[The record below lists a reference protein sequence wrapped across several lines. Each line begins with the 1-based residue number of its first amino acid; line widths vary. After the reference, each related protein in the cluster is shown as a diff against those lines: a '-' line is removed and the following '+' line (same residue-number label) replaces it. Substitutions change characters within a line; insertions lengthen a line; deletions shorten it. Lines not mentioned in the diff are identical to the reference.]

1 MVKGMK
7 MMTLLVSPQQWA
19 NWDQWYNYTLPGYVL
34 ILGTIFLFVGLIPFL
49 CVKNKLTAIL
59 FGLTTTTLCIF
70 LGLSYFK
77 NKEST
82 EYRKEN
88 HYLTAMVR
96 VYDAQIFA
104 KKYYD
109 PNEIETFK
117 YVADIN
123 TPSHLPSIYQK
134 IPVKQEVTYLGKN
147 DYYAFVKLD
156 NAVMKFSLADCKKIP
171 GNKAYFTGYHFKIRN
186 KKFLKLGFIDLKH
199 DLRDKIELPADS
211 YNKQVSENIEENY
224 NHPGLVA
231 NWIPDSEK

>member
-1 MVKGMK
+1 

-19 NWDQWYNYTLPGYVL
+19 NWDQWYNYTLPGYIL

-49 CVKNKLTAIL
+49 CVKNKLTAVL
-59 FGLTTTTLCIF
+59 FGVTTTVLCLF
-70 LGLSYFK
+70 LGASYFK

-82 EYRKEN
+82 EYMKEN

-109 PNEIETFK
+109 PNEIEAFK
-117 YVADIN
+117 YVADIK

-134 IPVKQEVTYLGKN
+134 IPVKQEVTYLG
-147 DYYAFVKLD
+147 
-156 NAVMKFSLADCKKIP
+156 
-171 GNKAYFTGYHFKIRN
+171 NKAYFTGYHFKMKN
-186 KKFLKLGFIDLKH
+186 KEFLKLGFIDLKH
-199 DLRDKIELPADS
+199 DLRDKVELPANS